1 VSRQLLPEAP
11 GGQAHMPRPRYPAPL
26 RWLHWSLAVLV
37 CLQLT
42 LILVLRRL
50 DSVEYAGLVL
60 SLHRSCGT
68 AIWLVVAARLG
79 LGAVVR
85 PPRAEGHLPAWQR
98 LAAKSAHLG
107 LIALLLTQ
115 PMIGVLQAWSRGD
128 EVLVAG
134 FLKLPQMM
142 SFTDDQAT
150 ALKLAHR
157 WTAEALTGL
166 IGLHLAAVAFNGLFR
181 RTSVMGRM
189 MAPSRGDR
197 LVNRVPL
204 TVQLGV
210 GCGAILALSA
220 AAGLYAAGEYRDS
233 GAARDRFDDTE
244 VATLDDLR
252 TSLIGLETLRVPRP
266 GDAQGRETFQAA
278 SRKIAGDLQ
287 DESGRV
293 GDPRIRGDILKAEAG
308 LRAAMSGEPSAD
320 ALNRLGPLL
329 QRAAD
334 RQTNVVLMGRL
345 AMRETAAKGH
355 DLIVLVA
362 APCVI
367 AGGVLAFL
375 LSQSILAALVRARA
389 VVLAVERG
397 AHGQDVEVTGGG
409 EFAQLMRDVLRMRDT
424 VEANQRRAAERQ
436 VENQSQIEQERLAK
450 EAAEA
455 ANRAKSEFLA
465 MMSHEIRTPMNGVLG
480 MVQAMSAGELTDEQR
495 GRLDVIGQSGE
506 ALLSILNDVLD
517 LSKIEAGK
525 LQLEAVDF
533 DLERL
538 IRKTHASFIAV
549 ADKKGVDLSLAL
561 GPEVGGT
568 YRGDPVRLRQIISNL
583 VSNALKFTADGEVQV
598 IVERGEEGLRL
609 SVVDTGI
616 GIPADRLETL
626 FDKFVQADSTTT
638 RNFGGTGLGLAIC
651 RELCEA
657 MDGAIGVESQP
668 GQGSRFT
675 VELPLPRVGDAV
687 DEDVQAE
694 PAGFEPGPLRILA
707 AEDNPVNKLVLKTL
721 LNQAGA
727 EVTIVDD
734 GEEAVAAWADGDWDV
749 ILMDVQM
756 PRMDGPA
763 ATLEIRRREQQEAR
777 ARTPIIALTAN
788 AMTHQL
794 ESYRAAG
801 MDLVVA
807 KPIQVEE
814 LFAALAEAARL
825 PGDAPSLA
833 EGETAAG

>member
-1 VSRQLLPEAP
+1 MSQASPSEASRTP
-11 GGQAHMPRPRYPAPL
+11 AHTPRARYPWPL

-50 DSVEYAGLVL
+50 DSVEYASLVL

-68 AIWLVVAARLG
+68 AIWLVVAMRLG
-79 LGAVVR
+79 LGLAVR
-85 PPRAEGHLPAWQR
+85 PPKAESQLPVWQR
-98 LAAKSAHLG
+98 VAAGLAHLG
-107 LIALLLTQ
+107 LIVLLLVQ
-115 PMIGVLQAWSRGD
+115 PVIGVLQAWSRGD
-128 EVLVAG
+128 AVLVVG
-134 FLKLPQMM
+134 LLKLPQLM
-142 SFTDDQAT
+142 SFTDDQAM

-157 WTAEALTGL
+157 GAAEALIGL
-166 IGLHLAAVAFNGLFR
+166 IGLHLAAVVFNGVFR
-181 RTSVMGRM
+181 RSSVLGRM
-189 MAPSRGDR
+189 MARPRADR

-204 TVQLGV
+204 TVQLGL

-220 AAGLYAAGEYRDS
+220 AAGLYAAGEYRAS

-244 VATLDDLR
+244 VAALDDLR
-252 TSLIGLETLRVPRP
+252 TTLIGLETLRVPAP
-266 GDAQGRETFQAA
+266 GDARAAAAFQATGQ
-278 SRKIAGDLQ
+278 KIARDLQ

-293 GDPRIRGDILKAEAG
+293 SDPAIRSDVLKTEAG
-308 LRAAMSGEPSAD
+308 LRAALGGEPGPA
-320 ALNRLGPLL
+320 AMTRLNTLL
-329 QRAAD
+329 RRAAD
-334 RQTNVVLMGRL
+334 GQTNAVLMGRL

-375 LSQSILAALVRARA
+375 LSQSILAALARART

-397 AHGQDVEVTGGG
+397 AHGQDVQVTGGG
-409 EFAQLMRDVLRMRDT
+409 EFARLMRDVLRMRDT
-424 VEANQRRAAERQ
+424 VEAGQRQAAEQQLEDR
-436 VENQSQIEQERLAK
+436 SQIEQERLAK

-480 MVQAMSAGELTDEQR
+480 MVQAMAAGELSDEQR
-495 GRLDVIGQSGE
+495 GRLEVIGQSGE

-525 LQLEAVDF
+525 LELEEVEF

-538 IRKTHASFIAV
+538 VRKTHASFIAV
-549 ADKKGVDLSLAL
+549 ADKKAVDLSLAL
-561 GPEVGGT
+561 GPEVGGA

-583 VSNALKFTADGEVQV
+583 VSNALKFTADGEVQL
-598 IVERGEEGLRL
+598 IIERREAGLRL

-616 GIPADRLETL
+616 GIPADRLATL

-657 MDGAIGVESQP
+657 MGGAIGVESQP

-675 VELPLPRVGDAV
+675 VDLPLPRVGDAA
-687 DEDVQAE
+687 DEDAQAA
-694 PAGFEPGPLRILA
+694 PVDFQSGPLRILA

-763 ATLEIRRREQQEAR
+763 ATLEIRRREQLTGR

-794 ESYRAAG
+794 ESYRAVG

-814 LFAALAEAARL
+814 LFAALAEAASL
-825 PGDAPSLA
+825 PGDRSSSV
-833 EGETAAG
+833 EDHTAAG